1 MKQVICTGT
10 AVLDHIFQLS
20 KIPQTPTKSFAKD
33 YTITS
38 GGNASTAA
46 IALSCAGGRSIFW
59 GVIGDDYNGDL
70 ILKNLTKFNVD
81 VQNVQRLP
89 GVNSGIS
96 TVLIDDKGERLVIHY
111 SDQKLF
117 SNADWLP
124 LERLKE
130 SDAVLVDWRWP
141 KGAMKVLSKAHEL
154 GIPSVLDA
162 DLNPQSLNEDVISLA
177 THVLFSKPALKEFGG
192 ENIVTALKCAKE
204 LNKGWV
210 GVTDGS
216 GGTYWLETLGKHC
229 DALRHFPAFKV
240 KTLNTLG
247 AGDVFHGVFTLCLAE
262 GNSEENA
269 IRIASAAAAIHC
281 SKAPYR
287 HKSIPNRNSID
298 KFIKENA

>member
-81 VQNVQRLP
+81 VQNVQQLP

-141 KGAMKVLSKAHEL
+141 KGAMKVLSKAQEL

-192 ENIVTALKCAKE
+192 ENIVT
-204 LNKGWV
+204 
-210 GVTDGS
+210 D
-216 GGTYWLETLGKHC
+216 WLETLGKHC